1 MPKSVNLDTLEED
14 INGVFLDFLRR
25 GGVDVDNLEAMAKVK
40 HNTFDRAL
48 QAVYDTLFKP
58 DKCLENNQKSLLP
71 YNDNTVLNN
80 IINIYIKLCNSTDND
95 STIRGFCCLTG
106 YDDNSVY
113 SWIGDEL
120 NPERRDIVKRIQKS
134 RVDMIE
140 NKLSDHPIGAT
151 ALANNSASLGMMW
164 ARNNQPVL
172 AQKAVYILPAEQ
184 TRKEIGA
191 GLPYAITSGESEESA

>member
-1 MPKSVNLDTLEED
+1 MAKSVNLDTLEQD

-25 GGVDVDNLEAMAKVK
+25 GGVDVENLDAMAKVK

-48 QAVYDTLFKP
+48 QAVYDALFKP
-58 DKCLENNQKSLLP
+58 DKGLENNQKSLLP
-71 YNDNTVLNN
+71 YNDNAVLNN

-113 SWIGDEL
+113 AWIGDEL
-120 NPERRDIVKRIQKS
+120 NPERRDIIKRIQKS

-140 NKLSDHPIGAT
+140 NKLSDHPIGTT

-184 TRKEIGA
+184 TRKELGA
-191 GLPYAITSGESEESA
+191 GLPYEITSEGSEESA

>member
-1 MPKSVNLDTLEED
+1 MAKSVNLDTLEQD

-25 GGVDVDNLEAMAKVK
+25 GGVDVDNLDAMAKVK

-48 QAVYDTLFKP
+48 QAVYDTLFRP
-58 DKCLENNQKSLLP
+58 DKNLENNQLSLLP
-71 YNDNTVLNN
+71 YDDNKVLNN
-80 IINIYIKLCNSTDND
+80 LINIYIRLCNTTDND

-113 SWIGDEL
+113 TWIGDEL
-120 NPERRDIVKRIQKS
+120 NPERRDIVKKIQKS

-140 NKLSDHPIGAT
+140 NKLSDHPIGTT

-184 TRKEIGA
+184 TRKEISA
-191 GLPYAITSGESEESA
+191 GIPYEIGSTGTEQSA